1 MDKLEYIPG
10 DLVMT
15 KTETND
21 FTPNGVVCGFV
32 SYCNRNKVFVRVA
45 KGIDT
50 FFLEKEQIIPIPLTQ
65 EILEKN
71 GWSKGQ
77 IYFRHSRIPRIKLC
91 TADGG
96 FSWSVSIN
104 NDIMGGYINYVHELQ
119 HILFA
124 FRIEEEM
131 EV

>member
-1 MDKLEYIPG
+1 MIQKYIEG
-10 DLVMT
+10 DLVIT
-15 KTETND
+15 KTEPNN
-21 FTPNGVVCGFV
+21 FTPSGIVCKFEKSLERDMV
-32 SYCNRNKVFVRVA
+32 LIMAIN
-45 KGIDT
+45 GIDR
-50 FFLEKEQIIPIPLTQ
+50 FVVEKEQIAPIPLTS

-104 NDIMGGYINYVHELQ
+104 NDIMGSYINYVHQLQ

-124 FRIEEEM
+124 FGIEEEM

>member
-10 DLVMT
+10 DLVIYASLI
-15 KTETND
+15 KE
-21 FTPNGVVCGFV
+21 PVAEICEVHEA
-32 SYCNRNKVFVRVA
+32 SYTVKFMHGNFEA
-45 KGIDT
+45 T
-50 FFLEKEQIIPIPLTQ
+50 SKEIKPIPLTH

-77 IYFRHSRIPRIKLC
+77 IYFRNSRIPRIKLC
-91 TADGG
+91 TYDGI
-96 FSWSVSIN
+96 SWSVSIN
-104 NDIMGGYINYVHELQ
+104 NDIIGSYINYVHQLQ

-124 FRIEEEM
+124 FDIGEEM

>member
-1 MDKLEYIPG
+1 MIQKYIEC

-15 KTETND
+15 KTEPNN
-21 FTPNGVVCGFV
+21 FTPSGIVCKFEKSLERDMV
-32 SYCNRNKVFVRVA
+32 LIMAIN
-45 KGIDT
+45 GIDR
-50 FFLEKEQIIPIPLTQ
+50 FVVEKEQIAPIPLTS

-91 TADGG
+91 TNGG
-96 FSWSVSIN
+96 ISWSVSIN

-124 FRIEEEM
+124 FKITSEM